1 MGTEDFEYVKILI
14 EKGKFIYIVTD
25 ENFITE
31 TVNPYFTE
39 LTGYL
44 PEEIVGKRSTE
55 VLDPPDIRKRVE
67 SVLREL
73 ESRGKFKIN
82 ENPIVT
88 KSGEFKHILWYNVW
102 DEKNRKHISIGID
115 ITNLRETERVL
126 RERNEYIFRLT
137 REVKAYIRRTLVTE
151 DGKEKTVYYTDSIE
165 NVSGYPSE
173 YFLNKEFIPSEEAF
187 LRRIIHPQDLPLFE
201 KNTKEVLMKGK
212 TLTQELRIVKKNGEI
227 AWVYEYLTPVIEDGK
242 VKELLGVGIDITRDK
257 KREIELEEKNRE
269 LEFLLDTVNAYIF
282 RVTLLPDGTSKVL
295 FYSEGI
301 KNVTGYTREEFFSGK
316 ISWEDIVYP
325 PDREVHRREVEK
337 KALKGI
343 PGFVEYRIRKK
354 DGTLIWVM
362 DSIKPT
368 VKEDGSVEVV
378 GVCIDI
384 DDRKKMEKESKALE
398 RLQVM
403 GFISSNI
410 AHIFNN
416 ILTGLVGYLSIIKLK
431 FPSPSIEYETL
442 MRIEKGM
449 EKMVEINNRL
459 LGYARLGKHREERLN
474 VNLII
479 KDIIAR
485 FKQTA
490 EVEGIDI
497 SVEFHPSPC
506 EIKGDE
512 NQIRMIFKIIIE
524 GLLEKLESGD
534 SIGINTDVIELGE
547 KDRIGKPYIVPGKY
561 VKITVEDSGTSFTE
575 EEIGKIFE
583 PTVSPDIILSG
594 KGLDFAAVYGVVKSH
609 KGFVWV
615 EAKKEKGNILTIYL
629 PCIE

>member
-25 ENFITE
+25 ENFVTE

-102 DEKNRKHISIGID
+102 EEKNRKHISIGID

-151 DGKEKTVYYTDSIE
+151 NGKEKTVYYTDSIE

-173 YFLNKEFIPSEEAF
+173 YFLNKEFIPSEKSF

-269 LEFLLDTVNAYIF
+269 LEFLLDTINAYIF

-316 ISWEDIVYP
+316 VRWEDIVYP

-343 PGFVEYRIRKK
+343 PGFVEYRIKRK

-362 DSIKPT
+362 DSIQPT
-368 VKEDGSVEVV
+368 VKEDGSVEVI
-378 GVCIDI
+378 GVCVNI

-442 MRIEKGM
+442 MRIEKGI

-479 KDIIAR
+479 KDIITR

-490 EVEGIDI
+490 EVEGINI
-497 SVEFHPSPC
+497 SVKFHPAPC

-534 SIGINTDVIELGE
+534 SIGINTDMIELGE

-561 VKITVEDSGTSFTE
+561 VKITVEDNGPSFTE

-583 PTVSPDIILSG
+583 PTVSPDIIFSG